1 MRRPGGP
8 NFQSQSDSRNASKID
23 LLEQILKKDVYDVI
37 NAFTREVGADFPGAS
52 LAQTQTVLRKVM
64 Q

>member
-1 MRRPGGP
+1 M
-8 NFQSQSDSRNASKID
+8 
-23 LLEQILKKDVYDVI
+23 YDVI

-64 Q
+64 QSKGPVQEDSI